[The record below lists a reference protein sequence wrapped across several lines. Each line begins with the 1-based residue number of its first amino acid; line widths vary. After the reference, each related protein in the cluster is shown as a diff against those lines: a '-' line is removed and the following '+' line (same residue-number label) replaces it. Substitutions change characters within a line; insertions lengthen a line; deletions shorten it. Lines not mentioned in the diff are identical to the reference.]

1 MASRI
6 TRDRLDFEARQACLA
21 CGLDPEA
28 IWLQRSET
36 GLAVLR
42 RDGRGA
48 RPIGECLTARE
59 ALQPLVRGPA
69 GADLVNAR
77 AIRCP
82 SPPLPLPRFCI
93 AWSPW
98 RPTMNRAP
106 RMPPTMRPPYPS
118 FRRPPLIPAPSL
130 PLRFALAIC

>member
-28 IWLQRSET
+28 VWLERSET
-36 GLAVLR
+36 GLSVLR

-59 ALQPLVRGPA
+59 ALQLLRGIQA
-69 GADLVNAR
+69 GADLTTAQR
-77 AIRCP
+77 LGLCHA
-82 SPPLPLPRFCI
+82 
-93 AWSPW
+93 
-98 RPTMNRAP
+98 
-106 RMPPTMRPPYPS
+106 
-118 FRRPPLIPAPSL
+118 
-130 PLRFALAIC
+130 

>member
-42 RDGRGA
+42 RDGRGS
-48 RPIGECLTARE
+48 RSIGECLTARE
-59 ALQPLVRGPA
+59 ALNMLRGIQA
-69 GADLVNAR
+69 GADLATAQR
-77 AIRCP
+77 
-82 SPPLPLPRFCI
+82 LG
-93 AWSPW
+93 
-98 RPTMNRAP
+98 
-106 RMPPTMRPPYPS
+106 
-118 FRRPPLIPAPSL
+118 
-130 PLRFALAIC
+130 LASA

>member
-6 TRDRLDFEARQACLA
+6 TRDRLDFEVRQACLA

-36 GLAVLR
+36 GLSVLR

-48 RPIGECLTARE
+48 RPLGECLTARE
-59 ALQPLVRGPA
+59 ALNLLRGIQA

-77 AIRCP
+77 
-82 SPPLPLPRFCI
+82 
-93 AWSPW
+93 
-98 RPTMNRAP
+98 
-106 RMPPTMRPPYPS
+106 
-118 FRRPPLIPAPSL
+118 LIGAPSL
-130 PLRFALAIC
+130 APA

>member
-6 TRDRLDFEARQACLA
+6 TRDRLNFEARQACLA

-48 RPIGECLTARE
+48 RPLGECLAARE
-59 ALQPLVRGPA
+59 ALQLLRGIQA
-69 GADLVNAR
+69 GADLATAQR
-77 AIRCP
+77 
-82 SPPLPLPRFCI
+82 LG
-93 AWSPW
+93 
-98 RPTMNRAP
+98 
-106 RMPPTMRPPYPS
+106 
-118 FRRPPLIPAPSL
+118 
-130 PLRFALAIC
+130 LASA

>member
-6 TRDRLDFEARQACLA
+6 PRDRLSFEARQACLA

-48 RPIGECLTARE
+48 RPLGECLAARE
-59 ALQPLVRGPA
+59 ALQLLRGIQA
-69 GADLVNAR
+69 GADLATAQR
-77 AIRCP
+77 
-82 SPPLPLPRFCI
+82 LG
-93 AWSPW
+93 
-98 RPTMNRAP
+98 
-106 RMPPTMRPPYPS
+106 
-118 FRRPPLIPAPSL
+118 
-130 PLRFALAIC
+130 LASA